1 MTAGELQRAAA
12 APGAVERLPS
22 AAYAVRGLVKTY
34 RAKTGD
40 VRASAGVDL
49 EIARGEVFG
58 LLGPNGAGKTT
69 LVRQLIGLLRPDAG
83 EVMLFGHNVVARP
96 SIVPDFVAYLPQDD
110 AALADLSP
118 ALALETTGRLR
129 GLSKSAARAG
139 RDAVIAEL
147 GLDGFANRPIAK
159 LTGGQRR
166 LAGVGATLVG
176 DRPVLVLDEPTTGL
190 DPTARRA
197 VWAALERRRLQ
208 AGVTVV
214 LVTHNVI
221 EAETVLDRVAILDRG
236 TVIASDT
243 PGRLKALLDRDVRLE
258 LAWRTDP
265 PADDPLIRRLRE
277 RSDQH
282 GRRWSVRLP
291 AAEARDALGELTG
304 GPLFAA
310 LDDFTLKTPSLE
322 DVYLQ
327 LGGSASDLERS

>member
-12 APGAVERLPS
+12 VDHDVDQA
-22 AAYAVRGLVKTY
+22 AAYVVRGLVKTY

-40 VRASAGVDL
+40 VRASAGIDL
-49 EIARGEVFG
+49 EIMPGEVFG

-69 LVRQLIGLLRPDAG
+69 LVRQLIGLLRPDVGQVA
-83 EVMLFGHNVVARP
+83 LFGHDVVANP
-96 SIVPDFVAYLPQDD
+96 SLVPGFVAYLPQDD

-129 GLSKSAARAG
+129 GLSKSAARAE

-147 GLDGFANRPIAK
+147 GMGSFANRPIAR
-159 LTGGQRR
+159 LSGGQRR

-197 VWAALERRRLQ
+197 VWAALERRRLNG
-208 AGVTVV
+208 GVTVV

-243 PGRLKALLDRDVRLE
+243 PGRLKAMLDRDVRLE
-258 LAWRTDP
+258 LAWRTEP
-265 PADDPLIRRLRE
+265 PDDPLVHRLRE
-277 RSDQH
+277 RAERH

-322 DVYLQ
+322 DVYIQ

>member
-12 APGAVERLPS
+12 ALGAVERSPTT
-22 AAYAVRGLVKTY
+22 AYTVRGLIKTY

-49 EIARGEVFG
+49 EIDQGEVFG

-96 SIVPDFVAYLPQDD
+96 SVVPDFVAYLPQDD

-129 GLSKSAARAG
+129 GLAKSAARAE

-147 GLDGFANRPIAK
+147 GMGGFANRPIAR
-159 LTGGQRR
+159 LSGGQRR

-236 TVIASDT
+236 RVIASDT
-243 PGRLKALLDRDVRLE
+243 PGRLKAMLDRDVRLE
-258 LAWRTDP
+258 LAWRTEP

-277 RSDQH
+277 RADQH